1 MNVVIDNFQNAEWWF
16 SWGMKNYEKAEVAFH
31 EYDPYLAKL
40 LSERA
45 VEDLTVFKMYQ
56 NNRGV
61 ETPSV
66 DLYIKKSNELAHKSD
81 NVILVT
87 KLTERL
93 LNLTTEK

>member
-1 MNVVIDNFQNAEWWF
+1 
-16 SWGMKNYEKAEVAFH
+16 MKNYDKAEIAFL
-31 EYDPYLAKL
+31 EYDPCLAKL

-45 VEDLTVFKMYQ
+45 VEELTVFKMYQ

-61 ETPSV
+61 ETPFV

-93 LNLTTEK
+93 LNLTSEM